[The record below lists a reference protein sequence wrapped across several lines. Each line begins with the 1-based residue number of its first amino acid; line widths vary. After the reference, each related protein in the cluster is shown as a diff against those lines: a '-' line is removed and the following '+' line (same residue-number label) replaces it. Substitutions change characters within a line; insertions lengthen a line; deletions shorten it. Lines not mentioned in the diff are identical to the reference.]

1 MYCDGFL
8 CNNYKKYFHMKK
20 SVNWYLVILL
30 LFLYYLI
37 MCFGGTNMDSLI
49 AIGSGYYFI
58 LCFDGRPWI
67 GRKETG
73 LYEIIYGTYGRVY
86 QLCV

>member
-1 MYCDGFL
+1 
-8 CNNYKKYFHMKK
+8 
-20 SVNWYLVILL
+20 
-30 LFLYYLI
+30 
-37 MCFGGTNMDSLI
+37 MDSLI